1 MTVSLIALGAGAQTL
16 TAEAAQA
23 LQGAG
28 LVVGAQ
34 RLLQLLPPGV
44 TPNRVAAVRTEEL
57 ARCILQSGQKQI
69 AAVFSGDV
77 GFYSGAGL
85 LAQPVVSGG
94 FQPAAAGRPPWLCM
108 AKLAFGQ
115 CAWPRV

>member
-44 TPNRVAAVRTEEL
+44 APNRVAAVRTEEL
-57 ARCILQSGQKQI
+57 ARCILQSGQKQV

-77 GFYSGAGL
+77 GFYAVGLARGSRCCAAGL
-85 LAQPVVSGG
+85 RRSKCRRC
-94 FQPAAAGRPPWLCM
+94 FRGRSF
-108 AKLAFGQ
+108 A
-115 CAWPRV
+115 